1 MWQILLPKDTG
12 GQEIAIYVKMVMKG
26 LRDSE
31 KTFKKKWILM
41 SSKDSTNKGDSK
53 TKKLSSG
60 NEHGMIEMRILQNC
74 Q

>member
-1 MWQILLPKDTG
+1 
-12 GQEIAIYVKMVMKG
+12 
-26 LRDSE
+26 
-31 KTFKKKWILM
+31 M

-53 TKKLSSG
+53 TKKLTPG